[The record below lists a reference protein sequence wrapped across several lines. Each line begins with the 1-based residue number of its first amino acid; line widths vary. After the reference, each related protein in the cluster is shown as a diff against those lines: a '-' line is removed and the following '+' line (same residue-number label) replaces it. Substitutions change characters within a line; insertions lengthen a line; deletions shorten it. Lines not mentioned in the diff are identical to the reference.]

1 MSYINNQLNATDFSE
16 QLRKGGGNYVKNN
29 VNAPL
34 NMLESEI
41 SKQIDISETIES
53 MSIIRRRVSAKG
65 TGEDKVNDVIDL
77 INLAEDLDIP
87 NKFVQKIDSL
97 LELSD
102 SHFESYL
109 TNLNRGDAISCLT
122 AMIYLSR
129 NNKKKY
135 SKYLLSMLENEEHWE
150 VEIFSHLKLNGPDS
164 RVVERLKNIYQ
175 YSLDNKEK
183 DESMLG
189 WFKRVKDYP
198 DREVY
203 LQIILSALIF
213 ELNKK
218 NSISDKIKVSS
229 LISDLYR
236 IISFFSFSYF
246 CNSVSSS
253 YSIKDVFF
261 MEEIILILDCPW
273 VNNEW
278 LYDSY
283 TRLNIDENL
292 KVKYFLSLRSLF
304 YHMPSICFAH
314 NNGKEDVLVCIDDII
329 DDY

>member
-109 TNLNRGDAISCLT
+109 TNL
-122 AMIYLSR
+122 
-129 NNKKKY
+129 
-135 SKYLLSMLENEEHWE
+135 
-150 VEIFSHLKLNGPDS
+150 
-164 RVVERLKNIYQ
+164 
-175 YSLDNKEK
+175 
-183 DESMLG
+183 
-189 WFKRVKDYP
+189 
-198 DREVY
+198 
-203 LQIILSALIF
+203 
-213 ELNKK
+213 
-218 NSISDKIKVSS
+218 
-229 LISDLYR
+229 
-236 IISFFSFSYF
+236 
-246 CNSVSSS
+246 
-253 YSIKDVFF
+253 
-261 MEEIILILDCPW
+261 
-273 VNNEW
+273 
-278 LYDSY
+278 
-283 TRLNIDENL
+283 
-292 KVKYFLSLRSLF
+292 
-304 YHMPSICFAH
+304 
-314 NNGKEDVLVCIDDII
+314 
-329 DDY
+329 